1 MSGPADDGA
10 PHAPTTAGASASA
23 RGSPALAS
31 AVALAARSLGI
42 AAGQRLLVSEMSVE
56 FRAGEVTAILGRN
69 GSGKTL
75 TLHTLAGLR
84 RPQQGVV
91 RLDGAPL
98 DHLRRRAIAQR
109 LGVLLQDLEESFTS
123 TALEAV
129 LIGRHPHL
137 PSWQWET
144 ADDERLARDA
154 LARVQMEAFA
164 ARSTDKLSGGER
176 RRVAVAS
183 LLAQAPQVFLLDE
196 PTNHL
201 DPHHQIA
208 VLELFRAQ
216 ANAGRTVIATLHDA
230 TLAARFADR
239 VILLFGDGRWRE
251 GPMRQ
256 TLTADALSEL
266 YLTRIIEIDTPDRR
280 VFVSA

>member
-1 MSGPADDGA
+1 MPSGAA
-10 PHAPTTAGASASA
+10 T
-23 RGSPALAS
+23 LAT
-31 AVALAARSLGI
+31 RSLAIG
-42 AAGQRLLVSEMSVE
+42 AGERQLVSEMSVE

-91 RLDGAPL
+91 RLDGTPL
-98 DHLRRRAIAQR
+98 DQLRRRAIAQR

-137 PSWQWET
+137 PAWQWES
-144 ADDERLARDA
+144 AEDELLARDA
-154 LARVQMEAFA
+154 LARVQMDAFA
-164 ARSTDKLSGGER
+164 ERSTEKLSGGER
-176 RRVAVAS
+176 RRVTIAS
-183 LLAQAPQVFLLDE
+183 LLAQAPQFFLLDE

-216 ANAGRTVIATLHDA
+216 ANAGRTVIATLHDP

-251 GPMRQ
+251 GPTRE
-256 TLTADALSEL
+256 TLTSAALSEL
-266 YLTRIIEIDTPDRR
+266 YLTRIIEIETPDRR